1 MENKIKEADGK
12 GERRKKEEERRES
25 QGMEGWQEEKPL
37 KKISYFWRPDYFMVE
52 KEDWEKL
59 SSLLCICASV

>member
-25 QGMEGWQEEKPL
+25 QGMEG
-37 KKISYFWRPDYFMVE
+37 
-52 KEDWEKL
+52 
-59 SSLLCICASV
+59 